1 LLQNSCV
8 NPNCFYKT
16 IAYGGEPD
24 TPDVSTIGA
33 FLREKKEYTTRC
45 FDLISYQLVTQI
57 RAEKE
62 AGIEMIGSG
71 GLFVKPRLDEA
82 FHYDEDWHLVDPTW
96 SVHDAEL
103 INHLSK
109 YSNYCIP
116 APNALS
122 PENKDESFYSLCQQ
136 YRAFMR
142 EMRDAGVHGHVL
154 IATHID
160 EIFCEEL
167 IGRRIS
173 VFLTRDSRKEDME
186 CLLEYQHTI
195 TLHDSSM
202 LESLLDQY
210 SITTVSLID
219 PTNNDLQTAVDLMDR
234 EKIWIGGY
242 NGGEEQERNRS
253 ELMYWDEVVK
263 RAKGLFPSHR

>member
-1 LLQNSCV
+1 M
-8 NPNCFYKT
+8 PPYTYKT

-62 AGIEMIGSG
+62 AGIEVIGSG

-82 FHYDEDWHLVDPTW
+82 LQYAEEWYLVDPTW
-96 SVHDAEL
+96 SMHDAEL

-109 YSNYCIP
+109 YANYCIP
-116 APNALS
+116 APNPLS
-122 PENKDESFYSLCQQ
+122 PEHEDESFYSLCEQ

-142 EMRDAGVHGHVL
+142 KMRDAGVHGHVL

-160 EIFCEEL
+160 EILCEEL
-167 IGRRIS
+167 IGRRTS
-173 VFLTRDSRKEDME
+173 VFLTRDSRTEDME
-186 CLLEYQHTI
+186 CLLEYQRTI
-195 TLHDSSM
+195 TLYDSSM

-219 PTNNDLQTAVDLMDR
+219 PTSNDLQTAADLMDR

-242 NGGEEQERNRS
+242 NERVGEEQEENRS
-253 ELMYWDEVVK
+253 ELMYWNEVAQ